1 MLAVAGAPGQA
12 LNEAWK
18 DAAWRWVKTGLWTH
32 TVLGLHPVTTC
43 LCELGQVKVLNY
55 FRPQFLYL

>member
-18 DAAWRWVKTGLWTH
+18 DAARRWVKTGLWTH
-32 TVLGLHPVTTC
+32 TVLGL
-43 LCELGQVKVLNY
+43 
-55 FRPQFLYL
+55 